1 MFEFLYSSSIRKF
14 IAMNLDELK
23 KKAETQKKSNKKLVA
38 KLKKKKR
45 ALVDELINEA
55 HSSVFNCTDCLKCAN
70 CCKTTG
76 PLFTNKDID
85 RISKHL
91 NLKPIIFISEYL
103 RIDED
108 DDYVLQRT
116 PCKFLQ
122 NNNYCSIY
130 DVRPKACAE
139 YPHTDRKKQHQILN
153 LNLKNTEVC
162 PGVFEIFEKIKNKN
176 I

>member
-1 MFEFLYSSSIRKF
+1 M
-14 IAMNLDELK
+14 
-23 KKAETQKKSNKKLVA
+23 
-38 KLKKKKR
+38 
-45 ALVDELINEA
+45 
-55 HSSVFNCTDCLKCAN
+55 
-70 CCKTTG
+70 
-76 PLFTNKDID
+76 FTNKDID

-108 DDYVLQRT
+108 GDYVLKST

-162 PGVFEIFEKIKNKN
+162 PGVFEIFEKVKSKIYKNVLESDQTFFCKFDIISRAKQTYNFSIKLKTR
-176 I
+176 

>member
-1 MFEFLYSSSIRKF
+1 
-14 IAMNLDELK
+14 MNLDELK
-23 KKAETQKKSNKKLVA
+23 KNAETQKKSNKKLVA

-45 ALVDELINEA
+45 AIVDELINEA

-108 DDYVLQRT
+108 GDYVLKST

-139 YPHTDRKKQHQILN
+139 YPHLDQIISKKM
-153 LNLKNTEVC
+153 LKLAFENINYCGVVYETLSEVDKRND
-162 PGVFEIFEKIKNKN
+162 VI
-176 I
+176 